1 MTHSIH
7 TAQPALSSGRDR
19 RANRWTIGHALVGLS
34 LAALTGLSGCAS
46 TAVGDPDPVTPIPVA
61 SAAPGG
67 AATSGNGSG
76 TAQER
81 AAVNDGAE
89 GGRPVAI
96 APSGDVEAQLGVPV
110 GLSVDGATRA

>member
-76 TAQER
+76 TAQ
-81 AAVNDGAE
+81 
-89 GGRPVAI
+89 
-96 APSGDVEAQLGVPV
+96 
-110 GLSVDGATRA
+110 